1 MTLIMAAKF
10 LVIVESP
17 AKCKTISKFLGKD
30 YELTASYGHVRDL
43 PNRKLGI
50 DIENSFEP
58 TYTALKDKSKII
70 KSITSAS
77 KKSELVYIATDPDRE
92 GEALW
97 HIVQAAKLPD
107 TKIRRIVFNEIT
119 ESAIKQAIQSS
130 RDIDMDLVNAQQA
143 RRVLDRLIGYKL
155 SPVLSSKIQRGL
167 SADRVQSVAVKIIC
181 DREKE
186 ILAFVPEE
194 YWNIE
199 TILSPKDDKI
209 SFQARLAGI
218 DSIKNKCKVTNEADA
233 TSIKSDLE
241 SSHYTVDNVVKS
253 RVKRH
258 PAPPFITSTLQ
269 QDASRKLNWSAKKTV
284 VAQQLYEVTIEVTQ

>member
-1 MTLIMAAKF
+1 MAAKF
-10 LVIVESP
+10 LVIIESP

-77 KKSELVYIATDPDRE
+77 KKKSELVYIATDPDRE
-92 GEALW
+92 GEAIVW

-130 RDIDMDLVNAQQA
+130 RDIDMDPRKTL
-143 RRVLDRLIGYKL
+143 
-155 SPVLSSKIQRGL
+155 
-167 SADRVQSVAVKIIC
+167 
-181 DREKE
+181 
-186 ILAFVPEE
+186 
-194 YWNIE
+194 
-199 TILSPKDDKI
+199 
-209 SFQARLAGI
+209 
-218 DSIKNKCKVTNEADA
+218 NKRDV
-233 TSIKSDLE
+233 
-241 SSHYTVDNVVKS
+241 Y
-253 RVKRH
+253 
-258 PAPPFITSTLQ
+258 
-269 QDASRKLNWSAKKTV
+269 
-284 VAQQLYEVTIEVTQ
+284 